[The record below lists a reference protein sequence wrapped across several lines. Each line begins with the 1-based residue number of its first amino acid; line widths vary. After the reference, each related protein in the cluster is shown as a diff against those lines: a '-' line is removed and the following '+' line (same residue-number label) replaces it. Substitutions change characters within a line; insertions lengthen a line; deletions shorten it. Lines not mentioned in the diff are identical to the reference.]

1 MYVWK
6 RVMGEGM
13 GVGGGGLGGRGEL
26 ALHVLTT
33 ARDPHSKVTA

>member
-6 RVMGEGM
+6 RVMGEGK
-13 GVGGGGLGGRGEL
+13 GVGGVGGEGGL